1 MSATS
6 ETLPVNAR
14 QAAERRM
21 APRVEK
27 FPAVTAKFTKQSFG
41 SGEGTGVQDGADLLQ
56 GEGTAITQG
65 EGTPPV
71 SQAEGSALT
80 QGEA

>member
-1 MSATS
+1 
-6 ETLPVNAR
+6 VNAR

-27 FPAVTAKFTKQSFG
+27 FPAVTAKFTKQSFA
-41 SGEGTGVQDGADLLQ
+41 SGEGTSVQDGADLF
-56 GEGTAITQG
+56 QG
-65 EGTPPV
+65 EGTPPG
-71 SQAEGSALT
+71 SRGEGNTLT